1 MKIPSIVQAVASTL
15 IRQHPPRI
23 EPMPTAD
30 PFPAIL
36 KKVLV
41 HEGGFVDHPKDP
53 GGATMKGVTQATY
66 NGWRARQG
74 KEPRSVRFITDA
86 ELTAIY
92 RRDFWDRVR
101 GDDLPPGINYAVF
114 DFAVNSGVSRAARY
128 LQKVVGVAQD
138 GQIGPNTL
146 SATRSKDPAAVIDQL
161 CDDRL
166 AFMRS
171 LRIWPTFGKGW
182 RRRVDDVRRVAK
194 TMIA

>member
-15 IRQHPPRI
+15 MRQHPPRI
-23 EPMPTAD
+23 EPMSTAD
-30 PFPAIL
+30 PFPTIL

-53 GGATMKGVTQATY
+53 GGATNKGVTQATY
-66 NGWRARQG
+66 DGWRDRQG
-74 KEPRSVRFITDA
+74 KGRRSVRFITDE
-86 ELTAIY
+86 ELVSIY
-92 RRDFWDRVR
+92 RRDFWDVVR
-101 GDDLPPGINYAVF
+101 GGDLPPGVNYAVF
-114 DFAVNSGVSRAARY
+114 DFAVNSGNKRAARY

-138 GQIGPNTL
+138 GRIGPNTL

-182 RRRVDDVRRVAK
+182 RRRVDDVRAAAK
-194 TMIA
+194 AMI